1 MKNRSTIRQSIMGLC
16 AGLALCLA
24 ALPAQAAVVT
34 YDLNYVFS
42 PTPGPV
48 SPMARVT
55 LTDVGNFV
63 DFTVQN
69 LAGVGTKLDS
79 LYFNFAQGTI
89 NPIAL
94 AFSQVAVNG
103 TTLAAANYSTL
114 LASTQSTLNPGL
126 KADGDGYFDGKIA
139 YTTNNFLANGSTWL
153 FRLSST
159 GNNLDTSNFNLLS
172 LPGGGSGSFTMAA
185 HIQALP
191 GAMGYAGNSAWVGT
205 PVPAAPVPLPAAALL
220 FSSGLIGVLAAKGR
234 RLFA

>member
-1 MKNRSTIRQSIMGLC
+1 MGLC

-42 PTPGPV
+42 PTPGAV

-55 LTDVGNFV
+55 LTDIGNFV
-63 DFTVQN
+63 DFSVQN
-69 LAGVGTKLDS
+69 LAGAGTKLDS

-103 TTLAAANYSTL
+103 ANLAAANYSTL
-114 LASTQSTLNPGL
+114 LAATQSTLNAGL

-139 YTTNNFLANGSTWL
+139 YTTNNFLANGATLS
-153 FRLSST
+153 FRLSSS
-159 GNNLDTSNFNLLS
+159 GQNLDSSNFNLLS
-172 LPGGGSGSFTMAA
+172 LSGGGAGSFTMAA

-205 PVPAAPVPLPAAALL
+205 PVPVAPVPLPAAAVL
-220 FSSGLIGVLAAKGR
+220 FGTGFVGLFGAAGKR
-234 RLFA
+234 FTVKRV

>member
-1 MKNRSTIRQSIMGLC
+1 MGLC
-16 AGLALCLA
+16 AGLAFCLA
-24 ALPAQAAVVT
+24 AMPAQAVVVT

-63 DFTVQN
+63 DFSVQN

-94 AFSQVAVNG
+94 AFSLVQVNG
-103 TTLAAANYSTL
+103 VNLAAANYSTL
-114 LASTQSTLNPGL
+114 LAATQSTLNPGL

-139 YTTNNFLANGSTWL
+139 YTTNNFLANGSTL
-153 FRLSST
+153 SFRLSST
-159 GNNLDTSNFNLLS
+159 GNNLDTANFNLLS
-172 LPGGGSGSFTMAA
+172 LPGGGSGSFTLAS

-205 PVPAAPVPLPAAALL
+205 PVPAAPVPLPAAAVL
-220 FSSGLIGVLAAKGR
+220 FGSGILGLAGVLRKKFNLA
-234 RLFA
+234 

>member
-1 MKNRSTIRQSIMGLC
+1 MGLC

-24 ALPAQAAVVT
+24 AMPVQAAVVT

-94 AFSQVAVNG
+94 AFSQVQVNG
-103 TTLAAANYSTL
+103 VNLAAANYSTL
-114 LASTQSTLNPGL
+114 LAATQSTLNPGL

-139 YTTNNFLANGSTWL
+139 YTTNNFLANGSTL
-153 FRLSST
+153 SFRLGAT
-159 GNNLDTSNFNLLS
+159 GQNLDTSNLNLLS
-172 LPGGGSGSFTMAA
+172 LPGGGAGSYTLAA
-185 HIQALP
+185 HMQALP
-191 GAMGYAGNSAWVGT
+191 GAMGYAGDSAWVGT
-205 PVPAAPVPLPAAALL
+205 PVPAAPVPLPAAAVL
-220 FSSGLIGVLAAKGR
+220 FGTGLVGLFGAAKKRFTIKGV
-234 RLFA
+234 

>member
-1 MKNRSTIRQSIMGLC
+1 MGLC

-24 ALPAQAAVVT
+24 AMPVQAAVVA

-42 PTPGPV
+42 PTPGTV

-63 DFTVQN
+63 DFSVQN
-69 LAGVGTKLDS
+69 LAGAGTKLDS
-79 LYFNFAQGTI
+79 LYFNFAQGAI

-114 LASTQSTLNPGL
+114 LAATQSTQNPGL

-139 YTTNNFLANGSTWL
+139 YTTNNFLANGSIL
-153 FRLSST
+153 SFRLSSS
-159 GNNLDTSNFNLLS
+159 GNNLDTANFNLLS
-172 LPGGGSGSFTMAA
+172 LPGGGTGSFTLAS

-191 GAMGYAGNSAWVGT
+191 GAMGYTGNSAWVGT
-205 PVPAAPVPLPAAALL
+205 PVPAAPVPLPAAAVL
-220 FSSGLIGVLAAKGR
+220 FGTGLVGLFGAARKKFTVKGV
-234 RLFA
+234 

>member
-1 MKNRSTIRQSIMGLC
+1 MGLC

-24 ALPAQAAVVT
+24 ALPAQAVVVT

-48 SPMARVT
+48 SPMAKVT

-63 DFTVQN
+63 DFSVQN
-69 LAGVGTKLDS
+69 LAGPGTKLDS
-79 LYFNFAQGTI
+79 LYFNFAQGAI

-94 AFSQVAVNG
+94 SFSQVAING
-103 TTLAAANYSTL
+103 TTLPSANYSTL
-114 LASTQSTLNPGL
+114 LAATQSTTNPGL

-139 YTTNNFLANGSTWL
+139 YTTNNFLANGSTL
-153 FRLSST
+153 SFRLSLT

-191 GAMGYAGNSAWVGT
+191 GAMGYTGNSAWVGT
-205 PVPAAPVPLPAAALL
+205 PVPAAPVPLPAAAVL
-220 FSSGLIGVLAAKGR
+220 FGTGLVGLFGAAKR
-234 RLFA
+234 RFARR